1 MMTMANNT
9 TKMPF
14 NVAAVAYA
22 QAKHK
27 TLEAAAKA
35 EGFGSSFFSNLKT
48 GKFKGLRTSTV
59 MKLYRAFPELGTAVQ
74 SGLVAGPPNIAP
86 KPRSAAKPKLPSQN
100 ELIIELSKL
109 RGALRAAFPEK
120 AHLF

>member
-1 MMTMANNT
+1 MANNT

-35 EGFGSSFFSNLKT
+35 EGFGNSFFSNLKT
-48 GKFKGLRTSTV
+48 GKYGGLRRGTLL
-59 MKLYRAFPELGTAVQ
+59 KLYAAFPELEAAVK
-74 SGLVAGPPNIAP
+74 SGLVSSPPKPKFKSSGRKAAPKLPTQNELVIELSRLRGVLREAFPNIAH
-86 KPRSAAKPKLPSQN
+86 
-100 ELIIELSKL
+100 LI
-109 RGALRAAFPEK
+109 
-120 AHLF
+120 